1 MNAQDTRLLGVRVL
15 VVDDDEDLR
24 YVICA
29 TLQSYGAIVTES
41 ASAQEALG
49 VLRHERPDVLVS
61 DLSMPPGEDGY
72 WLIAAVRALS
82 AAHGGSTP
90 AAALTGQVTTEDR
103 AHVLRAGFQY
113 HIAKPVDPERL
124 VGVVAILA
132 LKA

>member
-82 AAHGGSTP
+82 AAHGGGTP